1 VQKRKFVSLN
11 FESVYL
17 TSGKVTVESKTW
29 FILYAD
35 SVSGFLIPVTI
46 LFLLFACFSFFGYTQ
61 IKSTGT
67 PNILNYQKSE
77 YNAGTQNWGIAQDK
91 NGFMYFANNDGVLR
105 FDGLH
110 WELFA
115 VPRVPVR
122 SILIDSEN
130 RIFVGMFNDF
140 GMLNRDSSGKIY
152 FESLRQLLPDSAIE
166 FDDIWKIHE
175 TSQGIVFQ
183 SFDFMFILNNN
194 KLEVIRPQKQFHFSF
209 YLDEK
214 LFVQEPG
221 IGLFQ
226 NVNGLNEP
234 VPWAESLKEMEI
246 RSILINNDNEF
257 LIGTSRSGI
266 FEYKNGVLEKWDTPV
281 NKLIEEFTLFCTIK
295 IADGYFAFGT
305 ITNGILIADSE
316 GNIIQQIS
324 KKQGL
329 QNNTILS
336 MYADDSDNLWLGL
349 DNGIDYVETNS
360 PVTYISENDGFGTG
374 YTARI
379 FNNKLYL
386 GTNQGLFVRPFEEGL
401 HHEENFKLVRNSTGQ
416 VWSLGIFEGQL
427 ICGHNV
433 GTFRIE
439 DENAVPIS
447 GEEGGWT
454 YIRLQD
460 NPEFLLGGHF
470 TGLQLFKLVNGEWK
484 FQTTVKG
491 FDVSSRYLVQDDN
504 GTIWMSHGGIGV
516 FKISLTANLD
526 SVSDYKLYTD
536 ENGLPS
542 DEQNIIFEF
551 NGQALVSATDGIYR
565 YDNEE
570 DTFVI
575 SNELNKL
582 FNFHG
587 RLKTLKTDD
596 AGNVWF
602 IADQES
608 GVFRINEDLT
618 YTKITSPFK
627 QLDNK
632 YVNEFEFLYPYD
644 NNNVFMA
651 IDEGFAHYSSNF
663 PKSYSEP
670 FKSFITRVEITYL
683 DSIIH
688 FSDINDVTNYSFPF
702 RKNSFRF
709 QYTASF
715 YEHPDQLLFSFILE
729 DFTDEWS
736 QWSTYNYRDF
746 TNLPEGEYTFRVKAR
761 NIYGVE
767 SEISTFKFTITPPWH
782 RSVIAFYVYIFL
794 AGMFVFL
801 VVKFVLYRIKVA
813 KRKEAKKHRQELE
826 KKEENFQRQ
835 TLIAEKE
842 IIKLRNDKLRAEKTH
857 RDKELAN
864 QTMSIIQKNKFLTRL
879 SEELQRV
886 QNSTDDSGV
895 KTKMALIKNR
905 IKREIDNQQQQ
916 KLFETYFEDVH
927 NEFFERLREKHS
939 QLTPNDLKLCAYIRM
954 NISTKEMATLLNISY
969 RGVEISRYRL
979 RKKLDLSRD
988 VNLATYLSN
997 I

>member
-1 VQKRKFVSLN
+1 VHKTKVISHFLKANALKETPYPGIFLLPFIRKFFVLV
-11 FESVYL
+11 F
-17 TSGKVTVESKTW
+17 T
-29 FILYAD
+29 
-35 SVSGFLIPVTI
+35 
-46 LFLLFACFSFFGYTQ
+46 CFPIWGNAQ
-61 IKSTGT
+61 VKSTGT
-67 PNILNYQKSE
+67 PSILNYPKSE

-105 FDGLH
+105 FDGVH
-110 WELFA
+110 WDLYE

-130 RIFVGMFNDF
+130 RIFIGMFNDF
-140 GMLNRDSSGKIY
+140 GILKREHSGKIY
-152 FESLRQLLPDSAIE
+152 FESLRQLLPDPSIK

-175 TSQGIVFQ
+175 TSQGVVFQ
-183 SFDFMFILNNN
+183 SFDFVFILNNN
-194 KLEVIRPQKQFHFSF
+194 NLEVIRPKKQFHFSF
-209 YLDEK
+209 NVDEK

-221 IGLFQ
+221 IGLFEY
-226 NVNGLNEP
+226 VNGLNEP
-234 VPWAESLKEMEI
+234 VPWTENLKEKEI
-246 RSILINNDNEF
+246 RSIFYKNDNEL

-266 FEYKNGVLEKWDTPV
+266 YEYKNGTLQKWNTPV
-281 NKLIEEFTLFCTIK
+281 NKLIEEFTLFCAIK
-295 IADGYFAFGT
+295 IANGYFAFGT

-324 KKQGL
+324 KKEGL

-336 MYADDSDNLWLGL
+336 MYADDSENLWLGL

-360 PVTYISENDGFGTG
+360 PVTLITDYDGFGTG
-374 YTARI
+374 YTVRI

-386 GTNQGLFVRPFEEGL
+386 GTNQGLFVKPFEEGS
-401 HHEENFKLVRNSTGQ
+401 HNEENFKLVRNSTGQ
-416 VWSLGIFEGQL
+416 VWSLEIFEDQL

-439 DENAVPIS
+439 DENAVQIN

-454 YIRLQD
+454 YIRLM
-460 NPEFLLGGHF
+460 NKPEFLLGGHF
-470 TGLQLFKLVNGEWK
+470 TGLQLFKLINGEWT
-484 FQTTVKG
+484 FQTTIKG

-504 GTIWMSHGGIGV
+504 GNIWMSHGGIGV
-516 FKISLTANLD
+516 FKITLTANLD
-526 SVSDYKLYTD
+526 SVSDYKLFTD
-536 ENGLPS
+536 KNGLPS

-551 NGQALVSATDGIYR
+551 KGQALVSARDGIYR
-565 YDNEE
+565 YDREE
-570 DTFVI
+570 DTFMI
-575 SNELNKL
+575 SDELNKL
-582 FNFHG
+582 FNFQG

-602 IADQES
+602 IADEES

-632 YVNEFEFLYPYD
+632 YVNEFEFLYPYN
-644 NNNVFMA
+644 NNNVFLA

-663 PKSYSEP
+663 PKSYSES
-670 FKSFITRVEITYL
+670 FKSFITKVEAPYL
-683 DSIIH
+683 DSTIY
-688 FSDINDVTNYSFPF
+688 FSVINGDTSYSFPF

-709 QYTASF
+709 QYTAPF
-715 YEHPDQLLFSFILE
+715 YEHPNQLHFSFLLE

-736 QWSTYNYRDF
+736 PWSTDNYRDF
-746 TNLPEGEYTFRVKAR
+746 TNLPEGEYTFRLKAS

-782 RSVIAFYVYIFL
+782 RSTVAFYVYIL
-794 AGMFVFL
+794 LSVMFVFL
-801 VVKFVLYRIKVA
+801 VVKFVLYRMKIT
-813 KRKEAKKHRQELE
+813 KRKEAKKHREELE

-835 TLIAEKE
+835 ALIAEKE

-927 NEFFERLREKHS
+927 NEFFTRLKEKHS

-954 NISTKEMATLLNISY
+954 NISTKGMATLLNISY

-988 VNLATYLSN
+988 VNLAIYLSN